1 MTQIKG
7 AAIYAGLLAAA
18 VALFL
23 LLPQTDIFV
32 SELFY
37 VRGRG
42 FVLARSLPVELIFHA
57 IPWIAWGIAAVVAG
71 AAAWLFLTGR
81 PLWRLDRRALLF
93 IAFSTVLG
101 PGLLANAVLKDHWG
115 RARPVQVE
123 AFGGSHRFTPA
134 PLPASQ
140 CATNCSFVSG
150 HAALG
155 FSLVAFA
162 FLLPPGRS
170 RRRAIGAALAFGG
183 LVGLVRIAQGG
194 HFLSDVVFAGLLVF
208 GTTAL
213 LYWWIVKKDGLTAPP
228 LRRLYRV
235 IGHGAASGWRLARHS
250 WPSPLVRIGT
260 AVAATTVL
268 VVVSIAFV
276 DRPLALY
283 LHAEGPDVHALFND
297 VAELGEGWGWLAL
310 FGLAFV
316 ALHWGGELPRLRWL
330 APRMRALS
338 VVPAFLFASN
348 AAAGL
353 IVDVMKVGLGRTRPK
368 LLFSHDVYAFTWLG
382 SRADH
387 WSFPS
392 GHTTTFVA
400 LVTALWWLWPEHVL
414 FYILAAAIVAA
425 ARVVGGAHYPSDVM
439 GGALIAVLTTRYVAL
454 VFVRAGIDPRASLR
468 PLRAP
473 LRGETASCGPLPWP
487 CRRFGAI
494 LARGPAGSR
503 RAGRHPPGGP
513 LAPAE
518 DGVVSAPHHG
528 AADRDV

>member
-1 MTQIKG
+1 MTRTTAG
-7 AAIYAGLLAAA
+7 AIYAGLLAAA
-18 VALFL
+18 TALFL
-23 LLPQTDIFV
+23 LLPQADLWL
-32 SELFY
+32 SGLFY
-37 VRGRG
+37 VPGHG
-42 FVLARSLPVELIFHA
+42 FALARSLPVRLVFHA
-57 IPWIAWGIAAVVAG
+57 IPWIAWSIVAVIAG
-71 AAAWLFLTGR
+71 GAAWLFLTGR
-81 PLWRLDRRALLF
+81 PLWRLDRKALLF
-93 IAFSTVLG
+93 IAFSTALG

-162 FLLPPGRS
+162 FLLPPGLP

-213 LYWWIVKKDGLTAPP
+213 SYWWIVEQDGLAAPP
-228 LRRLYRV
+228 LRRLYRRA
-235 IGHGAASGWRLARHS
+235 GHGAASACRAACRS
-250 WPSPLVRIGT
+250 WPSPSVRIGA
-260 AVAATTVL
+260 AVAGSTILIVA
-268 VVVSIAFV
+268 SIACV

-283 LHAEGPDVHALFND
+283 LHAEGPDVHALFNE
-297 VAELGEGWGWLAL
+297 VAELGEGWGWLML

-316 ALHWGGELPRLRWL
+316 ALHWGGELPRLRRF
-330 APRMRALS
+330 APRMRSLS
-338 VVPAFLFASN
+338 TVPAFLLASN
-348 AAAGL
+348 ATAGL
-353 IVDVMKVGLGRTRPK
+353 IVDLIKVSLGRTRPT
-368 LLFSHDVYAFTWLG
+368 LLFSHNLYAFTWFG
-382 SRADH
+382 WRADH

-392 GHTTTFVA
+392 GHTATFVA
-400 LVTALWWLWPEHVL
+400 LVTALWWLWPEHLL

-425 ARVVGGAHYPSDVM
+425 SRVVGGAHYPSDVI

-454 VFVRAGIDPRASLR
+454 VFVRAGIDPSAS
-468 PLRAP
+468 
-473 LRGETASCGPLPWP
+473 LRGETAIGGPLPWP
-487 CRRFGAI
+487 CRRFGAM
-494 LARGPAGSR
+494 LPARPAGWR
-503 RAGRHPPGGP
+503 RRDRP

-518 DGVVSAPHHG
+518 DGVVSARHHG
-528 AADRDV
+528 AADRDL